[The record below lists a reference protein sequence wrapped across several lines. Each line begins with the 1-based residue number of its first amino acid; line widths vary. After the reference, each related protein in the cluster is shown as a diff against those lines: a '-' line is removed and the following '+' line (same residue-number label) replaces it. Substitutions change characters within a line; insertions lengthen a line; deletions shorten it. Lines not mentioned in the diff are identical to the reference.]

1 MHSGAVM
8 VDLGNTSVSPGS
20 SERFQSA
27 SPDVILW
34 RYMSFEKFIDFILT
48 KSFYFSRLDKF
59 SDPFEGMPTKKE
71 FDRRKDAGLL
81 RFLINSHIESH
92 KTPNKNDINREII
105 ALFKHYKDAREST
118 IVNCWHMSDYESEAM
133 WKIYG
138 DQKNSVCIKT
148 TVEELCRNFNRED
161 TRVAHLKVEYI
172 DFSSDARRSAHL
184 LEQYKRKSFEH
195 EKEYRFF
202 IQDYNDKKF
211 LHDVTEFGAK
221 VKVESLSFI
230 NEIFVSPLSDSWF
243 LNCVVESVKAI
254 LPESNFK
261 ITRSEIYDRAYL
273 KEFLDKTI

>member
-1 MHSGAVM
+1 M
-8 VDLGNTSVSPGS
+8 VDLGKTSASPGS

-71 FDRRKDAGLL
+71 FERRKNVGLL
-81 RFLINSHIESH
+81 RFQLNSRIKSNRPPDE
-92 KTPNKNDINREII
+92 NDIDREII
-105 ALFKHYKDAREST
+105 ALFKSYIDARAST
-118 IVNCWHMSDYESEAM
+118 IVNCWHMSDDESEAM

-138 DQKNSVCIKT
+138 EQKNSVCIKT
-148 TVEELCRNFNRED
+148 TVGELCQNFNRED

-172 DFSSDARRSAHL
+172 DFSSETRYFDHL
-184 LEQYKRKSFEH
+184 PGQYKRKSFEH

-202 IQDYNDKKF
+202 IQDYKDKKF

-221 VKVESLSFI
+221 VKVEPLSFI
-230 NEIFVSPLSDSWF
+230 NKIFVSPLSDSWF
-243 LNCVVESVKAI
+243 LNCVSESVKAI
-254 LPESNFK
+254 LPESKFK
-261 ITRSEIYDRAYL
+261 ITRSPIYDLSYL
-273 KEFLDKTI
+273 KELLDKTI